1 LKEGHAIAKRDVER
15 MMEEDRPTSAILIR
29 PLAAEDAPKLARCF
43 ERCYGDSYVA
53 DFFYD
58 PARIQSRL
66 AEGRLRSVVAVD
78 PSGDIVGHMGLTLRR
93 PGALTADAGNTV
105 VDPRARNQGLAARLG
120 AGIFELCHEAGL
132 VGFHHYPTTAH
143 PIMQKL
149 AVQGGGV
156 ETGVMLEYI
165 PAGTRYRELVEG
177 AAETRSAV
185 VVVYQPLA
193 DAPARDVFPPERYAK
208 TMTSLWERA
217 GLRRSPRDPAAS
229 HAPGPT
235 LLESIRD
242 PRRGLLRLEVEI
254 AGADLCERVTG
265 AIRGA
270 GVEVVQVD
278 LRLSDSGVSVAVE
291 ALRPEGFFF
300 CALLPEY
307 RDGDVL
313 RVQRLPDMPGGRALP
328 ELATAGGRELLDVIA
343 RDRAEALSDR
353 RPIEAW

>member
-1 LKEGHAIAKRDVER
+1 
-15 MMEEDRPTSAILIR
+15 MMEPDRPTSAILIR

-58 PARIQSRL
+58 PARIQSRK
-66 AEGRLRSVVAVD
+66 AEGLLRSVVAVD
-78 PSGDIVGHMGLTLRR
+78 AFGDIVGHMGLTLRR

-105 VDPRARNQGLAARLG
+105 VDPRYRSQGLVARLG
-120 AGIFELCHEAGL
+120 AGIFEFCRQAGL

-177 AAETRSAV
+177 AAEGRTAV

-193 DAPARDVFPPERYAK
+193 DALARDVFLPQRYAK

-217 GLRRSPRDPAAS
+217 GLRRWPRDPAAS
-229 HAPGPT
+229 LPPAPA

-242 PRRGLLRLEVEI
+242 ARRGLVRLEVEI
-254 AGADLCERVTG
+254 AGADLCERVTV
-265 AIRGA
+265 ANKGA
-270 GVEVVQVD
+270 GAEIVQVD
-278 LRLSDSGVSVAVE
+278 LRLSDPSVSVAVE

-313 RVQRLPDMPGGRALP
+313 RLQRLPDAAGGPVFP
-328 ELATAGGRELLDVIA
+328 ELATAGGRALLDVIA

-353 RPIEAW
+353 RPLEAW

>member
-1 LKEGHAIAKRDVER
+1 
-15 MMEEDRPTSAILIR
+15 MMEPDRPTSAILIR
-29 PLAAEDAPKLARCF
+29 PLAAEDAPALARCF

-58 PARIQSRL
+58 PARIQSRM
-66 AEGRLRSVVAVD
+66 AEGLLRSVVAVD
-78 PSGDIVGHMGLTLRR
+78 PSGDIVGHMGLTLRH

-105 VDPRARNQGLAARLG
+105 VDPRVRNQGLAARLG
-120 AGIFELCHEAGL
+120 AGIFELCREAGL

-156 ETGVMLEYI
+156 ETGVMLDYI
-165 PAGTRYRELVEG
+165 PAGTRYRELVDG
-177 AAETRSAV
+177 AAEGRTAV

-193 DAPARDVFPPERYAK
+193 DAPARDVFPPQRYAK

-217 GLRRSPRDPAAS
+217 GLRRSPRDPAPSLPPA
-229 HAPGPT
+229 PT
-235 LLESIRD
+235 LLESVRD
-242 PRRGLLRLEVEI
+242 ARRGLVRLEVEI
-254 AGADLCERVTG
+254 AGADLRERVTV
-265 AIRGA
+265 ANKGA
-270 GVEVVQVD
+270 GAEIVHVD
-278 LRLSDSGVSVAVE
+278 LRLSDPGVSVAVE

-313 RVQRLPDMPGGRALP
+313 RLQRLPDAAGGPVFP
-328 ELATAGGRELLDVIA
+328 ELATPRARGLLDFIA
-343 RDRAEALSDR
+343 WDRAEALSDR
-353 RPIEAW
+353 RPLEAW